1 MKGMFL
7 ILLIFQVNL
16 MGLDNTTSGRIMP
29 IDNPLLEL
37 TKSNT
42 SIKVYPNPATDYVT
56 FEYKMPQ
63 FVENA
68 QLTVTDLTGKVVK
81 NIQLQADKGQILWD
95 TRSVQNGLYLYVL
108 KDEKGNTLISGK
120 ISIIK

>member
-1 MKGMFL
+1 MKMLFL
-7 ILLIFQVNL
+7 VLGFFQVNL

-42 SIKVYPNPATDYVT
+42 SIKAYPNPATDYVT
-56 FEYKMPQ
+56 FEYQMPQ

-120 ISIIK
+120 VSIIK